1 MDRVTAIVTVYYP
14 SRDNKRNIEKIV
26 EQVDR
31 VIICDNSPV
40 DNSILFGDINKTI
53 YRFFR
58 KNLGLSSA
66 FNKILKDSCYGWT
79 DRDFVIFFDQD
90 TDICENHVKI
100 LMSEYNKLEKAGYK
114 LGCLGPVCHN
124 SCSGRI
130 EIPKM
135 KGFLN
140 DKTMF
145 VKNIITSSMLCMYS
159 VLEKVNFWNEEIFL
173 DMADWDLCWRL
184 GTKKMLCCMTYAAVI
199 NHSVGE
205 GNKKMGLLELRVEK
219 PVREYYQ
226 TRDCLY
232 LLKKSYV
239 PLKFKIRFI
248 MMLTVRPVIHLLILD
263 NKRERMQY
271 IKKGIIDYRN
281 GIRGELLQWLDSQLF

>member
-14 SRDNKRNIEKIV
+14 NCANKRYIEKIAA
-26 EQVDR
+26 QVDR
-31 VIICDNSPV
+31 VIICDNSSV
-40 DNSILFGDINKTI
+40 DNCSMFDDLNKTI

-66 FNKILKDSCYGWT
+66 FNKILKDPCYGWT

-90 TDICENHVKI
+90 TDICKNHIKK
-100 LMSEYNKLEKAGYK
+100 LLSEYNRLKRAGYK
-114 LGCLGPVCHN
+114 LGCLGPVCYN

-130 EIPKM
+130 EIPKI
-135 KGFLN
+135 KRFLN
-140 DKTMF
+140 DKTMS
-145 VKNIITSSMLCMYS
+145 VRNIITSSMLCMYS
-159 VLEKVNFWNEEIFL
+159 VLKKVDFWNEEIFL

-184 GTKKMLCCMTYAAVI
+184 GTEKMLCCMTYASVI

-205 GNKKMGLLELRVEK
+205 GNRKMGLLELRVEK

-232 LLKKSYV
+232 LIKKKYV
-239 PLKFKIRFI
+239 PLKFKIRFVF
-248 MMLTVRPVIHLLILD
+248 MLTIQPAIHFLVLD
-263 NKRERMQY
+263 SRQERIRY
-271 IKKGIIDYRN
+271 IKKGIKDYRD
-281 GIRGELLQWLDSQLF
+281 GARGELIQ